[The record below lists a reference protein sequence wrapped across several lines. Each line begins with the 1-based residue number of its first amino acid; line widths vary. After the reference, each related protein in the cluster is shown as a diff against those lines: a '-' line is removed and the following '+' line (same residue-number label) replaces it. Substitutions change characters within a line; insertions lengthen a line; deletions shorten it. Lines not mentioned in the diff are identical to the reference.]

1 MLCAKGTI
9 NDIRSTL
16 MRWRFSPTDLL
27 HYQQCLIY
35 HLNWDAQHPAR
46 YLEVIS
52 YSDTHNASFATI
64 GIDRIGLLIEAI
76 GAEAANLLEVD
87 ELCVAI

>member
-1 MLCAKGTI
+1 M
-9 NDIRSTL
+9 
-16 MRWRFSPTDLL
+16 PDLPPEL
-27 HYQQCLIY
+27 GVATAPGLGIC
-35 HLNWDAQHPAR
+35 
-46 YLEVIS
+46 EVIS

-87 ELCVAI
+87 GINMCCHLKIRGRRRE